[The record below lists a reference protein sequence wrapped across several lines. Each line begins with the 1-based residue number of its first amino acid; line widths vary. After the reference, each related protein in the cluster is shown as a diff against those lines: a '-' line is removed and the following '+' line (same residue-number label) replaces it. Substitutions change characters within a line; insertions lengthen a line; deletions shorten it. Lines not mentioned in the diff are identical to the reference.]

1 MKKTSTFTLL
11 ALLALTLPL
20 SAFADK
26 ASGPKAQLMSKYD
39 LNHNGV
45 IDGDEIAA
53 VRKDFA
59 ADPKGALKHFDLNND
74 GTLDDSEIAT
84 MKPPGA
90 KGKDGEKPK
99 GKKKDSSVTPAP
111 SIETKPNTETKPN
124 R

>member
-1 MKKTSTFTLL
+1 MKKAPTFTLL
-11 ALLALTLPL
+11 TLLGLTLPL

-45 IDGDEIAA
+45 IDGEEIAA

-59 ADPKGALKHFDLNND
+59 ADPKGALKRFDTNSD
-74 GTLDDSEIAT
+74 GTLDDSEIAV

-99 GKKKDSSVTPAP
+99 GEKKDGSVTPAP
-111 SIETKPNTETKPN
+111 SSETKPNSEAKPN
-124 R
+124 S

>member
-1 MKKTSTFTLL
+1 MKKASALTVLSLL
-11 ALLALTLPL
+11 ALSLPL
-20 SAFADK
+20 STYADK

-59 ADPKGALKHFDLNND
+59 AEPKGALKRFDTNSD
-74 GTLDDSEIAT
+74 GTLDDAEIAA

-111 SIETKPNTETKPN
+111 SPSSEAKPASEPKP
-124 R
+124 